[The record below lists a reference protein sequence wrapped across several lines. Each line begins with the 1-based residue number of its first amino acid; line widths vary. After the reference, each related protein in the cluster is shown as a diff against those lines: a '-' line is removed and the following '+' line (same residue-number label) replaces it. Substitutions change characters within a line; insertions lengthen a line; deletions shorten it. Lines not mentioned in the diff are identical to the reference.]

1 MDIFVAMIFF
11 IFGEFWEDGCQGERM
26 GKGGNG
32 AKMRRILYCLSE
44 LNLKSSNNNKKINRK

>member
-26 GKGGNG
+26 GKGWG
-32 AKMRRILYCLSE
+32 KEEME
-44 LNLKSSNNNKKINRK
+44 QK